1 MQSKYELSKAGKFRR
16 KPSKSAIWSKAGW
29 CPVKRRTTA
38 VGRSGKAKK
47 LTPMDYYMSV
57 LQNGR

>member
-16 KPSKSAIWSKAGW
+16 KPGKSAIWRKSGW
-29 CPVKRRTTA
+29 SPVKRRTTA
-38 VGRSGKAKK
+38 SGRSGRAKS

-57 LQNGR
+57 LHNGR